1 MSGWPMP
8 AFTPAI
14 TSSNCL
20 EVVRLNRSISIF
32 LVISNLFTHDHFD
45 QATVARSVR
54 QSLQFAFQKFARP
67 TVGRMSRRGVVMRPI
82 MARDSMTLPRIAV
95 DGRVWFLRKCRFNL
109 RLCSLGNELILFGY
123 MHEQGRVNPS
133 TSPRY
138 FS

>member
-45 QATVARSVR
+45 QATVARSVCSVR

-67 TVGRMSRRGVVMRPI
+67 TVGKMSRCGVVMRPI
-82 MARDSMTLPRIAV
+82 MTREGMTLTRITV
-95 DGRVWFLRKCRFNL
+95 DRCVWFLSECRFNFS
-109 RLCSLGNELILFGY
+109 LCSLGNELILLSQV
-123 MHEQGRVNPS
+123 H
-133 TSPRY
+133 
-138 FS
+138 